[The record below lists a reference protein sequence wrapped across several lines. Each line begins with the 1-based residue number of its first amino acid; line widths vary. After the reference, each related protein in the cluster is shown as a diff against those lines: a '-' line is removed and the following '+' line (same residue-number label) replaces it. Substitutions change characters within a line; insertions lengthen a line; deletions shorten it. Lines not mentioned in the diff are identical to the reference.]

1 MHNLW
6 INCRDGSRSAARW
19 GEAGKLFGQI
29 QRALLTLLAS
39 LTVCLMAG
47 MPVHAEILY
56 TNSDTGYQ
64 VHIEDDAELLSQE
77 EIESL
82 AQQMQG
88 ITAYGNAMFK
98 TIDTNSASTDSYA
111 RSYYRECFGAES
123 GTMFLID
130 MDNRNIWIRNDGR
143 ISRIITNAYSDTIT
157 DNCYRYASRGDYYGC
172 ALEAFSQIE
181 ALLNGQ
187 RIAQPMKYICNAFL
201 AVIFSLLITLGLARL
216 MSRSTAPCHNDLLRA
231 APHEFWLNNPQVIYT
246 HTTKVY
252 DPPSSDSGGG
262 SSSGGGGGGGGGSS
276 GSGGGHS
283 F

>member
-1 MHNLW
+1 MTVRNLW
-6 INCRDGSRSAARW
+6 INCRGR
-19 GEAGKLFGQI
+19 I

-39 LTVCLMAG
+39 LAVCLAAG
-47 MPVHAEILY
+47 LPVHAQILY

-64 VHIEDDAELLSQE
+64 VYIEDDAELLSQE

-98 TIDTNSASTDSYA
+98 TIDENYTSTDNFA
-111 RSYYRECFGAES
+111 RAYYRECFGTAS

-143 ISRIITNAYSDTIT
+143 ISKIVTNAYSDTIT
-157 DNCYRYASRGDYYGC
+157 DNCYRYASKGDYYGC
-172 ALEAFSQIE
+172 AREAFSQIE

-216 MSRSTAPCHNDLLRA
+216 MSRSAVPCRNDLLRA
-231 APHEFWLNNPQVIYT
+231 APHEFRLNNPQAAYT
-246 HTTKVY
+246 HTTKRY
-252 DPPSSDSGGG
+252 DPPSSDSGSGG
-262 SSSGGGGGGGGGSS
+262 SSGGGGGGGSSSS